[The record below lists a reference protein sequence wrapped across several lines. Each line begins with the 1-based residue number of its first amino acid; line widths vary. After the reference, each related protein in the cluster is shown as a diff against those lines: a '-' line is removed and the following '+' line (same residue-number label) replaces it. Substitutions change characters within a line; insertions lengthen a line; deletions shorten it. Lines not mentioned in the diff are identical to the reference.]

1 MSQELCYTCEKPLP
15 SGQSYY
21 EDHGVKVC
29 LNCFRTTKRCLRC
42 RFPSRSL
49 KNIPGFGDVCEFCE
63 ASFTKENDNAC
74 YVCNEQVWKGASFYS
89 GHGKTVCQKCF
100 AESKN
105 RCFSCHFPVV
115 EGEVIGL
122 GDICRFC
129 RKDNI
134 DKRSDL
140 NPIIQSIIPFL
151 KSHQHQIVTPINIQ
165 WIDWRLI
172 LGMQVE
178 ERREYPIANFDELI
192 RYCYPI
198 LYLKERFYIIP
209 SLSQRWFIVH
219 IAGQLAAADICQSY
233 RLPHLLDNGPFQ
245 QLARGWCHW
254 GSFNTAK
261 ALKYKDITRSVS
273 RYPTTDI
280 TGSFSK
286 FQAMSEFRKSK
297 EIIQFAQK
305 NLKKYAKK
313 YL

>member
-1 MSQELCYTCEKPLP
+1 MSQEICYTCEKPLP
-15 SGQSYY
+15 TGQSYY

-29 LNCFRTTKRCLRC
+29 LSCFRTTKRCLRC

-63 ASFTKENDNAC
+63 SSFTKDNDMAC

-105 RCFSCHFPVV
+105 RCFSCRFPVV

-151 KSHQHQIVTPINIQ
+151 KSHQHKIVTPINMQ
-165 WIDWRLI
+165 WIDWRVI

-178 ERREYPIANFDELI
+178 EKREYSIASFDELT

-209 SLSQRWFIVH
+209 SLPQRWFIVG
-219 IAGQLAAADICQSY
+219 IAGQIAAADICQSY
-233 RLPHLLDNGPFQ
+233 NLPHLLDSGPFQ
-245 QLARGWCHW
+245 ELARGWCHW
-254 GSFNTAK
+254 VSLNTAK
-261 ALKYKDITRSVS
+261 TLKYKEIARILS
-273 RYPTTDI
+273 RYPENDI
-280 TGSFSK
+280 SGSFSK

-297 EIIQFAQK
+297 EIIKFAHK
-305 NLKKYAKK
+305 NLKTFAKK
-313 YL
+313 YT